1 MDYDAM
7 GVGNHDFDDGRDG
20 LLPFAQEAGFPLLAA
35 NLNVSAFPEID
46 AWIDSA
52 TILDVQGKF
61 IYETN
66 WSKLISNTWCKR
78 MCLISIYLALTL
90 YTCSLSCEHHISKY
104 WRPILP
110 YVFKNNMNQCGN

>member
-20 LLPFAQEAGFPLLAA
+20 LLPFAQDAGFPLLAA

-66 WSKLISNTWCKR
+66 WSKFILNTWCKR
-78 MCLISIYLALTL
+78 ICLIYIYLALTW
-90 YTCSLSCEHHISKY
+90 YTCSL
-104 WRPILP
+104 
-110 YVFKNNMNQCGN
+110 

>member
-7 GVGNHDFDDGRDG
+7 GVGNHEFDDGRNG

-52 TILDVQGKF
+52 TI
-61 IYETN
+61 
-66 WSKLISNTWCKR
+66 
-78 MCLISIYLALTL
+78 
-90 YTCSLSCEHHISKY
+90 
-104 WRPILP
+104 
-110 YVFKNNMNQCGN
+110 

>member
-7 GVGNHDFDDGRDG
+7 GIGNHDFDDGRDG

-52 TILDVQGKF
+52 TILDVQGKPFTKFFHSFYRTTDRQKESRYPCFFVICEKF
-61 IYETN
+61 IIED
-66 WSKLISNTWCKR
+66 
-78 MCLISIYLALTL
+78 
-90 YTCSLSCEHHISKY
+90 SLHLE
-104 WRPILP
+104 
-110 YVFKNNMNQCGN
+110 

>member
-52 TILDVQGKF
+52 TILDVQGKL
-61 IYETN
+61 IYE
-66 WSKLISNTWCKR
+66 KLVQIDFNTRCKR
-78 MCLISIYLALTL
+78 KCLISLSLALTW
-90 YTCSLSCEHHISKY
+90 YTCSL
-104 WRPILP
+104 
-110 YVFKNNMNQCGN
+110 

>member
-20 LLPFAQEAGFPLLAA
+20 LLPFAQDAGFPLLAA

-66 WSKLISNTWCKR
+66 PLSTNLYFPKLIFE
-78 MCLISIYLALTL
+78 LDFLT
-90 YTCSLSCEHHISKY
+90 
-104 WRPILP
+104 
-110 YVFKNNMNQCGN
+110 

>member
-52 TILDVQGKF
+52 TILDVQGKL
-61 IYETN
+61 IYE
-66 WSKLISNTWCKR
+66 KLVQINFK
-78 MCLISIYLALTL
+78 
-90 YTCSLSCEHHISKY
+90 YTVQKKVPNFFIFGTHKAHMFTI
-104 WRPILP
+104 
-110 YVFKNNMNQCGN
+110 M

>member
-20 LLPFAQEAGFPLLAA
+20 LLPFAQDAGFPLLAA

-66 WSKLISNTWCKR
+66 PLSTYLYFPKLIFE
-78 MCLISIYLALTL
+78 LDFLT
-90 YTCSLSCEHHISKY
+90 
-104 WRPILP
+104 
-110 YVFKNNMNQCGN
+110 

>member
-20 LLPFAQEAGFPLLAA
+20 LLPFAQDAGFPLLAA

-66 WSKLISNTWCKR
+66 WSKLT
-78 MCLISIYLALTL
+78 LTPNICMTNSTL
-90 YTCSLSCEHHISKY
+90 VCPVKIEY
-104 WRPILP
+104 
-110 YVFKNNMNQCGN
+110 G

>member
-1 MDYDAM
+1 MLDFDFPQGTIWYSVFKYKPILEVARLMDYDAM

-66 WSKLISNTWCKR
+66 WSKLT
-78 MCLISIYLALTL
+78 LTPN
-90 YTCSLSCEHHISKY
+90 
-104 WRPILP
+104 RPVNLHPLFLQIGHP
-110 YVFKNNMNQCGN
+110 AC

>member
-7 GVGNHDFDDGRDG
+7 GVGNHEFDDGRSG

-52 TILDVQGKF
+52 TILDVQGKHIYGKLVQIDFKYTVQRLGSYFF
-61 IYETN
+61 IFGTHMV
-66 WSKLISNTWCKR
+66 LVIIPCMVHLFTI
-78 MCLISIYLALTL
+78 M
-90 YTCSLSCEHHISKY
+90 
-104 WRPILP
+104 
-110 YVFKNNMNQCGN
+110 